1 LLIDDVAGSAR
12 LILVISDAIPGYFDQ
27 VGWQYDRRRHD
38 EFRTGFAGEKGS
50 WDVFVKVSKLL
61 VTFTVPHYVERPG
74 DTPPG
79 PTLNLALLRANHEL
93 NLAKLS
99 IDPDGD
105 VCLSVELPADDFSM
119 SQFKDAIMALVHYTD
134 EFKERLDDA
143 VASDTD
149 DGTSSERVL

>member
-1 LLIDDVAGSAR
+1 LVDDVAGSAR
-12 LILVISDAIPGYFDQ
+12 LGRVIADAIPGYFDQ
-27 VGWQYDRRRHD
+27 VGWQYDRRRHN
-38 EFRTGFAGEKGS
+38 EFRTGFVGEKGS
-50 WDVFVKVSKLL
+50 WDVSVKVSKLL
-61 VTFTVPHYVERPG
+61 VTFSVPQYVERPD

-79 PTLNLALLRANHEL
+79 PTLLLALLRANHEL

-99 IDPDGD
+99 IGTDGD
-105 VCLSVELPADDFSM
+105 ICLSVELPVDDFSM

-143 VASDTD
+143 VTSDTD